1 MALPTNWKEAQIT
14 ELEGK
19 LGLKQMEWGADKA
32 LYEKRIAELK
42 EENASLLEQLEV
54 AGVKIIEYDYLWSEQ
69 EKHIAKLQ
77 KEIEALQKDATREY
91 HGSIAPGKEIR
102 LDQFTMWLRSVSLE
116 FEHQASQS
124 PSEWGELQSLHDWV
138 DEIRY
143 MV

>member
-1 MALPTNWKEAQIT
+1 MDRVQVLSYGGGSMSMLWTDERIDWTIATLPKGRPANEISTIMSRMRDE
-14 ELEGK
+14 
-19 LGLKQMEWGADKA
+19 
-32 LYEKRIAELK
+32 YEAEL
-42 EENASLLEQLEV
+42 V
-54 AGVKIIEYDYLWSEQ
+54 R
-69 EKHIAKLQ
+69 LQ